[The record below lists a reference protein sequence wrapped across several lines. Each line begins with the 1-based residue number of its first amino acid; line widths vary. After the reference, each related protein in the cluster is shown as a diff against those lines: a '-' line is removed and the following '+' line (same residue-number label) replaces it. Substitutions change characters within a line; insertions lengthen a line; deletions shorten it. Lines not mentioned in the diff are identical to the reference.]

1 MTWQL
6 DDLYVSRALRLPSP
20 NALCRSL
27 PLTDSTGAVVEGARA
42 SIAEVISGISERM
55 LIVAGPCSIHGRL
68 QSLQFRQKA

>member
-1 MTWQL
+1 
-6 DDLYVSRALRLPSP
+6 DDLNVSRALPLPSP

-27 PLTDSTGAVVEGARA
+27 PLTDSVVEGARA
-42 SIAEVISGISERM
+42 SIAEIISGSSERM